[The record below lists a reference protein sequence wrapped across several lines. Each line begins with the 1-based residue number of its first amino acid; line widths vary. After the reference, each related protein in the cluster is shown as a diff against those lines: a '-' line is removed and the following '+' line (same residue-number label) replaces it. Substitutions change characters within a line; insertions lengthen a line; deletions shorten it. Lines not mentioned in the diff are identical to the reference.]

1 MGDLRFVQYS
11 NAGIVEKDT
20 PMPDGTVRHVRP
32 VFDIKIS
39 AEKQSPFVRAAQN
52 EIAKELYGMG
62 MFSPEM
68 ELPALTALEMMDF
81 EGKEK
86 IKQLIQQNGMFTQQ
100 FQAAMGIIQQMAM
113 IDPVVAQMAMQAGL
127 IAPEQV
133 ADMQMARQEAQQQS
147 EGKSTPGTPEQ
158 KISASGNSYADK
170 IRERSANAA
179 APN

>member
-1 MGDLRFVQYS
+1 
-11 NAGIVEKDT
+11 
-20 PMPDGTVRHVRP
+20 
-32 VFDIKIS
+32 
-39 AEKQSPFVRAAQN
+39 
-52 EIAKELYGMG
+52 
-62 MFSPEM
+62 MFAPEN

-86 IKQLIQQNGMFTQQ
+86 IKQLIQQNGMFTRQ

-113 IDPVVAQMAMQAGL
+113 IDPAVAQMAMQAGL

-147 EGKSTPGTPEQ
+147 EGKATPGTPEQ